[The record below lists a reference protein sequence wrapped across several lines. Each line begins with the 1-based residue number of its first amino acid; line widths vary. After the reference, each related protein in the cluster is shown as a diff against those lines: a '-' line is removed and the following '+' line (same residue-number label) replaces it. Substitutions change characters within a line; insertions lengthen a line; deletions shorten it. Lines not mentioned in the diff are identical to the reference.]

1 MNFANPNALWG
12 LLALVIPVAVHL
24 FSFRFTRRIFFSNVS
39 LLREIKEESR
49 SRRIVRERLLLMS
62 RLLAIT
68 AMVLAFAQPQ
78 WGTKASAVSGSR
90 HHAIFIDNSPSMTLM
105 GSEGMLLEQ
114 AREGARAIAL
124 AAKPDEKF
132 QLLTHDL
139 APSSQRWLTRDAFLQ
154 ALEEIQPTG
163 RSQPA
168 AVLMQRQ
175 LDLIQ
180 STAATSAQIY
190 WLSDLQQG
198 TSGLEGLNVPSG
210 LGFQLLQLTPSEVA
224 NLYVDSV
231 WLEQPVLRKGE
242 RARILF
248 RVANGGAADASRVRI
263 QLFVEGVQKGLAT
276 VDLPANGNLTD
287 TIDFTP
293 DQSGNLRAV
302 LQLDDRVFPYDDSWY
317 LQLPVK
323 DSLSLLYI
331 RPAQPSPYIRAL
343 FKNDEFVRLDELP
356 RLGLDY
362 NQLNKFSAFVIEG
375 GDATSSGMYE
385 ALLKEVEAGASLIY
399 LPAATDEIKDV
410 QAVLTGL
417 QMGRIS
423 SLEKGSWEVR
433 RLEVQD
439 RLFQETFSRLPE
451 QLALPGVKQYFR
463 YQPDAKERA
472 LMQLNNDDVW
482 LARHEH
488 GAGNVTVL
496 LSALSPE
503 WSDFTR
509 HALLVPVFFRAVQL
523 GGDLLRSSYRLNQAD
538 AIMLRAGDVPAAAM
552 LSMEKQGEKYI
563 PEVRRAGGR
572 VMLNAVSGQLSPG
585 HYQLFAGDQPLPGL
599 NIALNANA
607 EESRFNYIATEDLK
621 ELAALQGWE
630 TISLK
635 QADLAGKLIAQ
646 AGTASHWKWLL
657 LAVLVFLLLE
667 TLILK
672 FIR

>member
-12 LLALVIPVAVHL
+12 LFALAIPLAVHL

-49 SRRIVRERLLLMS
+49 SRRVLRERLLLVS

-78 WGTKASAVSGSR
+78 WGSKATNLAGMR
-90 HHAIFIDNSPSMTLM
+90 HHAIFIDNSPSMTLT

-114 AREGARAIAL
+114 AREAARSIAL

-139 APSSQRWLTRDAFLQ
+139 DPQSQRWLSREVFLQ
-154 ALEEIQPTG
+154 ALEEIEPSG

-168 AVLMQRQ
+168 ATLLQRQ

-180 STAATSAQIY
+180 STGATVAQIY
-190 WLSDLQQG
+190 WLSDMQQANA
-198 TSGLEGLNVPSG
+198 GLEQLNVPAG
-210 LGFQLLQLTPSEVA
+210 IGFQLLQLEPSEVA

-263 QLFVEGVQKGLAT
+263 QLFVEGIQKGLAT
-276 VDLPANGNLTD
+276 IDLPANGILTD

-293 DQSGNLRAV
+293 DRSGNLQAS
-302 LQLDDRVFPYDDSWY
+302 LQLDDRVFPYDDTWY
-317 LQLPVK
+317 LQLPLK
-323 DSLSLLYI
+323 DSLPLLYI
-331 RPAQPSPYIRAL
+331 RPVQASPYIRAL
-343 FKNDEFVRLDELP
+343 FKNDEFVYMQELP

-362 NQLNKFSAFVIEG
+362 NQLNKYSAFVLEG
-375 GDATSSGMYE
+375 GDAASSGMYE
-385 ALLKEVEAGASLIY
+385 ALLKEVEAGASLFY
-399 LPAATDEIKDV
+399 LPEPGDDLADV
-410 QAVLTGL
+410 QAVLAGL
-417 QMGRIS
+417 QLGS
-423 SLEKGSWEVR
+423 VSGLEKGGWEVR

-439 RLFQETFSRLPE
+439 RLFQETFSRIPE
-451 QLALPGVKQYFR
+451 QLALPSVKQYFR
-463 YQPDAKERA
+463 YQPSAKERN

-496 LSALSPE
+496 MSALSPE
-503 WSDFTR
+503 WSDFIR
-509 HALLVPVFFRAVQL
+509 HALLVPVFYRAVQL

-538 AIMLRAGDVPAAAM
+538 AITLRAGDVPA
-552 LSMEKQGEKYI
+552 LGLISMEKNGEKYI
-563 PEVRRAGGR
+563 PEVRRTGGR
-572 VMLNAVSGQLSPG
+572 VLLNAASGQLSPG
-585 HYQLFAGDQPLPGL
+585 HYQLFAGDRPLPGMYL
-599 NIALNANA
+599 ALNANS
-607 EESRFNYIATEDLK
+607 EESRFNYMRVDDLK
-621 ELAALQGWE
+621 ELSALRGWE
-630 TISLK
+630 PISLK
-635 QADLAGKLIAQ
+635 QADLAGKLTAQ

-657 LAVLVFLLLE
+657 LSVLVFLLLE